1 MYNFVRSALEARYNQ
16 INTTQNSDQL
26 FDLFVDFVYSN
37 IEDNDESVNSLVDNY
52 VNNWDFIRRTNE
64 TDEEWN
70 ALKYDSFFWDDTL
83 VCKSIA

>member
-16 INTTQNSDQL
+16 ITTTQNSDQL

-52 VNNWDFIRRTNE
+52 VNN
-64 TDEEWN
+64 
-70 ALKYDSFFWDDTL
+70 
-83 VCKSIA
+83 

>member
-1 MYNFVRSALEARYNQ
+1 MYNFVCSALEARYKQ
-16 INTTQNSDQL
+16 ITTTKNSDQL
-26 FDLFVDFVYSN
+26 FDLFVDYVYNN
-37 IEDNDESVNSLVDNY
+37 IYDHDEPVNSLVDNY

-83 VCKSIA
+83 VCKSI